1 MLGTAETVG
10 EQAELFQL
18 VDRANKVYAK
28 KAAAKGP
35 HLHFTAD
42 KVGTYEGQ
50 CGEFC
55 GYEHPQMLATV
66 ESMPNG
72 DFQSWYDK
80 EAQAQASTI
89 LPGPSYSV
97 VAFERAEL
105 DKTNPN
111 LRRPRMPIAER
122 YSLFVD
128 PVNRL
133 ALVRRSSETT
143 WRRGTLLV

>member
-1 MLGTAETVG
+1 MAFGHLVLHVERTGKAKLPKRLLDERSLWIVLSFMRTTLGMP
-10 EQAELFQL
+10 ELI
-18 VDRANKVYAK
+18 
-28 KAAAKGP
+28 
-35 HLHFTAD
+35 
-42 KVGTYEGQ
+42 
-50 CGEFC
+50 
-55 GYEHPQMLATV
+55 
-66 ESMPNG
+66 
-72 DFQSWYDK
+72 

-122 YSLFVD
+122 YALFVD